1 MVISEV
7 KTLLEGEG
15 TEGEEE
21 WTRIGR
27 KIGERR
33 GIKRVELRRTMK
45 TQFMWGIWVGTPLNS
60 NWGIPKYNSK
70 FFEKC
75 GDIESVRIIYDKET
89 GKSKGFGYVQFE
101 NPNSLQTAIQLNA
114 SELDGRNIKV
124 DNANKWFHFI
134 Q

>member
-1 MVISEV
+1 M
-7 KTLLEGEG
+7 
-15 TEGEEE
+15 
-21 WTRIGR
+21 
-27 KIGERR
+27 
-33 GIKRVELRRTMK
+33 RTPC
-45 TQFMWGIWVGTPLNS
+45 TWGISVGTPLNS

-70 FFEKC
+70 YFEKC

-124 DNANKWFHFI
+124 DNANK
-134 Q
+134 